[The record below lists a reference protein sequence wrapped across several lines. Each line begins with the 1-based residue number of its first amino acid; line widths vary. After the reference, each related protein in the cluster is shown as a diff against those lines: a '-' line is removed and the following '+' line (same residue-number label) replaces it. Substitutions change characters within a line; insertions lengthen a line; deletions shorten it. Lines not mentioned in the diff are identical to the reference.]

1 MGAEKQTHFPC
12 KNKHSEQLSH
22 LPQPALDT
30 FEQVEEP
37 EITAHI
43 GKLCTV
49 SMADLLLPR
58 QSHTVSMTELRSS
71 STLHAGLFFF

>member
-37 EITAHI
+37 EITGHR